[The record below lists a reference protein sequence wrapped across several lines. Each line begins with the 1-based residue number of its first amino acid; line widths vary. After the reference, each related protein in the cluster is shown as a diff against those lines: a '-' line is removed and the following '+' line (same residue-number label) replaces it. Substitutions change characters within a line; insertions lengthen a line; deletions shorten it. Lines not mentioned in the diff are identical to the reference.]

1 MQPAVV
7 VGLGQL
13 GSIFAHGLLRAGTSV
28 RPVNRGDSME
38 NLARTVPDP
47 SLVVITVGEGD
58 LDGVLA
64 TLPDSWRD
72 SVVLV
77 QNELLPVDWEK
88 HGLHPTVAVV
98 WFEKKKSIATNVI
111 LATPVGGPKADHV
124 VRALGA
130 IDLPA
135 RVVDDA
141 QRIQELVAK
150 NVYILTMN
158 LAGLAAPTGTRVG
171 ALYADHRDLVKGVLV
186 DVLALQAARLGADVD
201 AELQTTMLERAIAA
215 DPEHGARGRSA
226 PARLKRALEQA
237 DALGVAVPSLRA
249 LPV

>member
-1 MQPAVV
+1 MHPAVV

-28 RPVNRGDSME
+28 RPVNRGDSIE
-38 NLARTVPDP
+38 SVARTVPDP
-47 SLVVITVGEGD
+47 SLVVVTVGEAE
-58 LDGVLA
+58 LDGVLS
-64 TLPDSWRD
+64 TMPDSWRG

-88 HGLHPTVAVV
+88 HGLDPTVAVV

-111 LATPVGGPKADHV
+111 LPTPVGGPNAEHV

-130 IDLPA
+130 IELPA
-135 RVVDDA
+135 LVVDKA
-141 QRIQELVAK
+141 QLIQELVAK

-158 LAGLAAPTGTRVG
+158 LAGLAAPTGTKVG
-171 ALYADHRDLVKGVLV
+171 ALYAGHRALVKGVLF
-186 DVLALQAARLGADVD
+186 DVLALQAARLGADIEAD
-201 AELQTTMLERAIAA
+201 LQTTMLERAIAA

-237 DALGVAVPSLRA
+237 DALGVAVPALRA